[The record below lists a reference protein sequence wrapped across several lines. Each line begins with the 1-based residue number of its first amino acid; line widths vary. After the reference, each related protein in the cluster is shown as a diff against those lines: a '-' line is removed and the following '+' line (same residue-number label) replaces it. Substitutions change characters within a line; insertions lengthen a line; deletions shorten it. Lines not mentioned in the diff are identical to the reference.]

1 MALVSLLGW
10 IVWSFVIAASFLFFY
25 IFIFPKWRSRHIP
38 GPKPSL
44 LLGNALEL
52 SNQGGAAPMVFER
65 YRKQYGDVFQFWSF
79 YRQIVVISHPDDIK
93 YIIVTKNFPKAE
105 EFNLS
110 LSPLAGRGLLTVRK
124 QHHQQRRRAISKQ
137 FNEDFLRQL
146 HRHMKVELKILL
158 AKLQKASEKREPVD
172 FDKDATSYT
181 LDVMC
186 RTGFGRSADT
196 QKDTNHP
203 IPKAVNIALK
213 EMYHNVA
220 AYPIRNFFGLYTSPR
235 LKEAT
240 RVVKEFA
247 SQVIEA
253 RKVESEQDRERR
265 PMDLLDIFLK
275 VEDLPDWDIIA
286 EIATFLIAGH
296 DTTSHTMSWLIY
308 EVCQHPE
315 IEEKIQQEV
324 DKIWGDRQDW
334 MLRFEEISQ
343 LEYLNMVWK
352 ETLRKHPVAATGTF
366 RRLDSDVTL
375 PSCGMFLPKNTA
387 VLVPIYLVHR
397 NPEFWPDPEAFIPE
411 RFSRENT
418 IKRHP
423 FAFQAFS
430 SGPRNCIGQFFATH
444 EALTTLASLYHFFH
458 FSLACNAEDVRPYHA
473 ITMKPVAR
481 NVPDQVKSV
490 LNSPKLPIWVTP
502 RNSIPSVVEE

>member
-1 MALVSLLGW
+1 MATLQLSLL
-10 IVWSFVIAASFLFFY
+10 FVIVLAFSWFFY
-25 IFIFPKWRSRHIP
+25 VFILPKWRNRHIP
-38 GPKPSL
+38 GPPPSL
-44 LLGNALEL
+44 LLGNVVEL
-52 SNQGGAAPMVFER
+52 SSEGGRAPLVFER
-65 YRKQYGDVFQFWSF
+65 FRKLYGDVFQIWSF
-79 YRQIVVISHPDDIK
+79 YRQVVIISHPDDIK
-93 YIIVTKNFPKAE
+93 YILVTKNFPKAE

-124 QHHQQRRRAISKQ
+124 CYHQQRRRAISKL

-146 HRHMKVELKILL
+146 HLHMREELKILL
-158 AKLQKASEKREPVD
+158 TKLQRATEKKEPID
-172 FDKDATSYT
+172 FDKEATSYT

-186 RTGFGRSADT
+186 RTGFGRTADT

-203 IPKAVNIALK
+203 IPRAVNIALK

-220 AYPIRNFFGLYTSPR
+220 AYPIRNFFGLYSSPALR
-235 LKEAT
+235 NAT
-240 RVVKEFA
+240 KVINEFA

-253 RKVESEQDRERR
+253 RKVESEQDKARR

-275 VEDLPDWDIIA
+275 IDNLPDWNIIS

-324 DKIWGDRQDW
+324 DRIWGDREDW
-334 MLRFEEISQ
+334 MLSFEESSQ

-366 RRLDSDVTL
+366 RRLDTDVRL
-375 PSCGMFLPKNTA
+375 PSCGIVLRKNTA

-411 RFSRENT
+411 RFTRENSM
-418 IKRHP
+418 KRHP

-444 EALTTLASLYHFFH
+444 EALTTLASLYHFFT
-458 FSLACNAEDVRPYHA
+458 FRLACNAEDVKPYHA
-473 ITMKPVAR
+473 ITMKPVTGKVS
-481 NVPDQVKSV
+481 NLVKSV
-490 LNSPKLPIWVTP
+490 LKSPKLPIWVTQ
-502 RNSIPSVVEE
+502 RSSVVNLVEE